1 LVATS
6 VVTRGASTFART
18 ALGQAPRR
26 DVVTATFIE
35 STHGDF
41 RVLAN
46 QVRQAG
52 LLDRRSAYYVVKIG
66 CTVLAFALGW
76 VGLYLVGDSWSTLG
90 IAAFLGLMFTQLGF
104 VGHDLGHLQVC
115 RTRRANWLL
124 GLGVGNALIGLS
136 FGWWVPKH
144 SQHHATPNQLG
155 LDPDLDAALVP
166 GANVGKPTRGIAAA
180 FARWQ
185 AWLFF
190 PLMLLRSVGLHFYG
204 IQRLVRNRDRAAA
217 VEGSLIALHVALYL
231 TIVLWVLSPLKAL
244 AFIAVQQA
252 IFSVYLGCSFAPNHK
267 AMPIIERDAEMSF
280 ARRQVTTSRNIT
292 GGPLTNFML
301 GGLNYQIEH
310 HLFPSM
316 PRPNLA
322 RAQRLVRA
330 FCIEGGL
337 GYCEDTMVATFH
349 QVLRQLQAN
358 AVPAA

>member
-1 LVATS
+1 
-6 VVTRGASTFART
+6 
-18 ALGQAPRR
+18 
-26 DVVTATFIE
+26 VTATIIE

-41 RVLAN
+41 RVLAS
-46 QVRQAG
+46 QIRRAG
-52 LLDRRSAYYVVKIG
+52 LLDRRSAYYGVKITS
-66 CTVLAFALGW
+66 TVLAFALGW
-76 VGLYLVGDSWSTLG
+76 VALYFVGDSWSTLG
-90 IAAFLGLMFTQLGF
+90 IAAFLGLTFTHLGF
-104 VGHDLGHLQVC
+104 VGHDVGHQQVF
-115 RTRRANWLL
+115 RSRRANWLL

-144 SQHHATPNQLG
+144 SAHHANPNHVG
-155 LDPDLDAALVP
+155 LDPDLDAALIPRRSSDVDAP
-166 GANVGKPTRGIAAA
+166 RPRGIASV

-190 PLMLLRSVGLHFYG
+190 PLMLLRSTGLHFYG
-204 IQRLVRNRDRAAA
+204 IQRLIRNRDRAAA

-267 AMPIIERDAEMSF
+267 AMPIIEGDAEMSF
-280 ARRQVTTSRNIT
+280 ARRQVTTSRNIA
-292 GGPLTNFML
+292 GGSFTNFLL

-322 RAQRLVRA
+322 RAQDLVRA
-330 FCIEGGL
+330 FCIEGEL
-337 GYCEDTMVATFH
+337 GYCEDSLVATFR
-349 QVLRQLQAN
+349 QVIRQLQVN
-358 AVPAA
+358 ALAA

>member
-1 LVATS
+1 M
-6 VVTRGASTFART
+6 
-18 ALGQAPRR
+18 
-26 DVVTATFIE
+26 TATTIE

-41 RVLAN
+41 RILAT
-46 QVRQAG
+46 QIRRAG
-52 LLDRRSAYYVVKIG
+52 LLEYRPAYYGVKIG
-66 CTVLAFALGW
+66 FTVLAFALGW
-76 VGLYLVGDSWSTLG
+76 FGLFLVGNSWSALG
-90 IAAFLGLMFTQLGF
+90 IAAFLGFMFTQLGF
-104 VGHDLGHLQVC
+104 VGHDVGHQQVF
-115 RTRRANWLL
+115 RSRRANWLL

-144 SQHHATPNQLG
+144 SAHHANPNTVG

-166 GANVGKPTRGIAAA
+166 ARPGAEDMPMHGVAAA

-190 PLMLLRSVGLHFYG
+190 PLMLLRSTGLHFYG
-204 IQRLVRNRDRAAA
+204 IQRLLKNRDRAAA
-217 VEGSLIALHVALYL
+217 VEASLIALHVGLYL

-252 IFSVYLGCSFAPNHK
+252 IFSVYLGVSFAPNHK
-267 AMPIIERDAEMSF
+267 AMPVIDAGEEMSF
-280 ARRQVTTSRNIT
+280 ARRQVSTSRNIA

-322 RAQRLVRA
+322 RAQRIVRA

-337 GYCEDTMVATFH
+337 GYCEDTLTATFR

-358 AVPAA
+358 ALPTA